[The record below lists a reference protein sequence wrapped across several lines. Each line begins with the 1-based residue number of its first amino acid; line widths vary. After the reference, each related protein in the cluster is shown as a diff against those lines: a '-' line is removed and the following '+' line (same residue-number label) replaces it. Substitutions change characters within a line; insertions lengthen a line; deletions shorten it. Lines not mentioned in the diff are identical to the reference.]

1 MEESGRPRNVWRARF
16 QDLPIAVGLNP
27 LQNQPFSVMKISHA
41 ITLKRH
47 LLTCALGLLL
57 GTSQGSAQDRFHWPG
72 TGGWSATSP
81 YVRQFDTNSLVSL
94 RGWVV
99 RLESFRP
106 GGGASPGLRAIV
118 QSGSDKVTVH
128 LGPRWYLERQEMQL
142 QPKDPVAIEG
152 SRIPMGGSSVVI
164 ARTISMG
171 ERSLVLRD
179 AEGTPTWSADQIRPP
194 GTRPTVLAPDSGST
208 WTLQLPEGKA
218 SRGRAAFNMMW
229 CHGCHVVKGY
239 EKEFDLPYAQP
250 AVPVILGAEQHK
262 PSRIELVNSIINPS
276 HRIEPSFQKDLVSQG
291 KFSRMGDYNE
301 IMTLQQLS
309 DLVAFLES
317 LPR

>member
-1 MEESGRPRNVWRARF
+1 MN
-16 QDLPIAVGLNP
+16 
-27 LQNQPFSVMKISHA
+27 
-41 ITLKRH
+41 TLSRLANH
-47 LLTCALGLLL
+47 RLALTCMLGLMV
-57 GTSQGSAQDRFHWPG
+57 GSATGLAQDRFRWPG

-81 YVRQFDTNSLVSL
+81 YVRQFDTNSLVTL

-118 QSGSDKVTVH
+118 QSGADKVTVH
-128 LGPRWYLERQEMQL
+128 LGPRWFLERQELQL

-152 SRIPMGGSSVVI
+152 SRVQMGGDSVVI
-164 ARTISMG
+164 ARAISCG

-179 AEGTPTWSADQIRPP
+179 AEGSPAWSADQIRAP
-194 GTRPTVLAPDSGST
+194 GARPTVLAPDSGST
-208 WTLQLPEGKA
+208 WTLRLPEGNA
-218 SRGRAAFNMMW
+218 DRGRAAFNMMW
-229 CHGCHVVKGY
+229 CHGCHRVKGH
-239 EKEFDLPYAQP
+239 EKEFEAPYAQP
-250 AVPVILGAEQHK
+250 AVPVVLGGEQRK

-276 HRIEPSFQKDLVSQG
+276 HRIEPGFQRDLVTQG

-301 IMTLQQLS
+301 TMTLQQLS

-317 LPR
+317 LQR

>member
-1 MEESGRPRNVWRARF
+1 MN
-16 QDLPIAVGLNP
+16 
-27 LQNQPFSVMKISHA
+27 
-41 ITLKRH
+41 TLSRLANH
-47 LLTCALGLLL
+47 RLALTCMLGLMV
-57 GTSQGSAQDRFHWPG
+57 GSATGLAQDRFRWPG

-81 YVRQFDTNSLVSL
+81 YVRQFDTNSLVTL

-118 QSGSDKVTVH
+118 QSGADKVTVQ
-128 LGPRWYLERQEMQL
+128 LGPRWFLERQELQL

-152 SRIPMGGSSVVI
+152 SRVQMGGDSVVI
-164 ARTISMG
+164 ARAISCG

-179 AEGTPTWSADQIRPP
+179 AEGSPAWSADQIRAP
-194 GTRPTVLAPDSGST
+194 GARPTVLAPDSGST
-208 WTLQLPEGKA
+208 WTLRLPEGNA
-218 SRGRAAFNMMW
+218 DRGRAAFNMMW
-229 CHGCHVVKGY
+229 CHGCHRVKGH
-239 EKEFDLPYAQP
+239 EKEFEAPYAQP
-250 AVPVILGAEQHK
+250 AVPVVLGGEQRK

-276 HRIEPSFQKDLVSQG
+276 HRIEPGFQRDLVTQG

-301 IMTLQQLS
+301 TMTLQQLS

-317 LPR
+317 LQR

>member
-1 MEESGRPRNVWRARF
+1 
-16 QDLPIAVGLNP
+16 
-27 LQNQPFSVMKISHA
+27 MKT
-41 ITLKRH
+41 TLRLH
-47 LLTCALGLLL
+47 PHRLALTCLLGLLL
-57 GTSQGSAQDRFHWPG
+57 GSATGLAQDRFRWPG

-81 YVRQFDTNSLVSL
+81 YVRQFDTNSLVTL

-106 GGGASPGLRAIV
+106 GGGASPGLRAVV

-128 LGPRWYLERQEMQL
+128 LGPRWFLERQELQL

-152 SRIPMGGSSVVI
+152 SRVPIGGDSVVI
-164 ARTISMG
+164 ARAISVG

-179 AEGTPTWSADQIRPP
+179 AAGSPAWSADQIRAP
-194 GTRPTVLAPDSGST
+194 GARPTVLAPDSGST

-218 SRGRAAFNMMW
+218 DRGRAAFNMMW
-229 CHGCHVVKGY
+229 CHGCHVVKGH
-239 EKEFDLPYAQP
+239 EKEFDAPYAQP
-250 AVPVILGAEQHK
+250 AVPVVLGGEQRK

-276 HRIEPSFQKDLVSQG
+276 HRIEPGFQRDLVTQG

-301 IMTLQQLS
+301 TMTLQQLS

-317 LPR
+317 LQR

>member
-1 MEESGRPRNVWRARF
+1 MKTT
-16 QDLPIAVGLNP
+16 P
-27 LQNQPFSVMKISHA
+27 LASN
-41 ITLKRH
+41 RH
-47 LLTCALGLLL
+47 LALAGLLSLLL
-57 GTSQGSAQDRFHWPG
+57 GSSTGVAQDRFRWPG

-81 YVRQFDTNSLVSL
+81 YARQFDTNSLVTL

-118 QSGSDKVTVH
+118 QSGSDRVTVH
-128 LGPRWYLERQEMQL
+128 LGPRWFLERQELQL
-142 QPKDPVAIEG
+142 QPRDPVAIEG
-152 SRIPMGGSSVVI
+152 SQVPLGGDSVVM
-164 ARTISMG
+164 ARAVSVG

-179 AEGTPTWSADQIRPP
+179 ATGSPAWSADQIRAP

-218 SRGRAAFNMMW
+218 DRGRAAFNMMW
-229 CHGCHVVKGY
+229 CHGCHVVKGH
-239 EKEFDLPYAQP
+239 EKEFDAPYAQP
-250 AVPVILGAEQHK
+250 AVPVVLGGEQRK

-276 HRIEPSFQKDLVSQG
+276 HRIEPGFQRDLVTQG

-301 IMTLQQLS
+301 TMTLQQLS